1 MTTDPALEIMENNP
15 VPDWNAP
22 PNAALTPS
30 SSYLSML
37 GGGLPD
43 LGVDSADL
51 FLTHCPTPLDSGV
64 PDGME
69 DAIMGY
75 DVDLAC
81 PSTSSSTASPSY
93 SSSKDFPDSA
103 ACTCVRILTSQVNCL
118 HQISSN
124 RSAAGLDEV
133 LQCTQ
138 EAASFVSRFLQ
149 CHSCSVEVQIYVL
162 VGIIFSFL
170 LDLVLPLMGSSQE
183 SPRPRA
189 LVRVGNYTMPGQL
202 GDVLE
207 RVAVRS
213 MIGTLDKVMRKFEV
227 KIDFLSSEKAHIE
240 FLKSEVKRIKRGF
253 ALIIAQSST
262 VED

>member
-1 MTTDPALEIMENNP
+1 MPTPMTTDPALEIMENNP

-103 ACTCVRILTSQVNCL
+103 ACTCVRILTSQ
-118 HQISSN
+118 
-124 RSAAGLDEV
+124 
-133 LQCTQ
+133 
-138 EAASFVSRFLQ
+138 
-149 CHSCSVEVQIYVL
+149 
-162 VGIIFSFL
+162 
-170 LDLVLPLMGSSQE
+170 
-183 SPRPRA
+183 
-189 LVRVGNYTMPGQL
+189 L

>member
-1 MTTDPALEIMENNP
+1 MPTPMTTDPALEIMENNP

-103 ACTCVRILTSQVNCL
+103 A
-118 HQISSN
+118 
-124 RSAAGLDEV
+124 
-133 LQCTQ
+133 
-138 EAASFVSRFLQ
+138 F
-149 CHSCSVEVQIYVL
+149 
-162 VGIIFSFL
+162 
-170 LDLVLPLMGSSQE
+170 LPLMGSSQE